1 VIRSSRRAAQLR
13 SLLLVPFAV
22 AIPLLAGCEA
32 GNNAPVLDF
41 HYPTDSAGTTV
52 GDLAIANVFILGA
65 PLGSSLR
72 PGQSASLYFVLTNTG
87 RSDRLLGISAPGSA
101 TSVHLPAGGIPV
113 SSQHQVLLSGPQ
125 PLVYLVGLTRPLTS
139 GSAITVVLHF
149 QNAGAISLAVPIF
162 ARTGHLTTLAPA
174 PSPAPTIRAR
184 KGLGNKAASA
194 TPSASPS
201 T

>member
-41 HYPTDSAGTTV
+41 HYPTDAAGTTV
-52 GDLAIANVFILGA
+52 GGLAIANVFILGA
-65 PLGSSLR
+65 PLGASLH
-72 PGQSASLYFVLTNTG
+72 PGQSASLYLVLTNTG

-101 TSVHLPAGGIPV
+101 TSVHLPAGGVPIA
-113 SSQHQVLLSGPQ
+113 SQHQVLLSGPQ
-125 PLVYLVGLTRPLTS
+125 PQVYLVGLTKPLTS

-149 QNAGAISLAVPIF
+149 QNAGAITLAVPIF

-174 PSPAPTIRAR
+174 PSPTPAVPGHKAHH
-184 KGLGNKAASA
+184 KAAAA
-194 TPSASPS
+194 TPSTSPS